1 MDNIQTDIFL
11 KTISD
16 IDKRVSNLERASQ
29 PQLIDWNNWN
39 VSLFS
44 YVSDNLIAVNANVA
58 VGTYFQVGDKIK
70 ITQTTDKYFYIIEVD
85 TVNNQILLNAGDDYT
100 FTNGAFTTF
109 AISRLANPSGHPLV
123 FDYSTGVQIQ
133 TNTGVNVYDDTSEF
147 TGNTKVAKYSMN
159 GSIVSI
165 WYNLGTT
172 SLRAGVI
179 SIEIS
184 SPFKARTDSA
194 DGIWQS
200 GTLWD
205 GTIDSGTDIQTIS
218 KWTNTT
224 LLVGTHNTELG
235 PIVEPRSYGVYDTGT
250 WGWADS
256 FTVQI

>member
-1 MDNIQTDIFL
+1 MDSIQTDIFL
-11 KTISD
+11 KTISG
-16 IDKRVSNLERASQ
+16 IDKRVSNLERSSQ
-29 PQLIDWNNWN
+29 PQLIDWNSWN

-44 YVSDNLIAVNANVA
+44 YVSNNLLQVDTNVD
-58 VGTYFQVGDKIK
+58 VETYFQVGDKVK
-70 ITQTTDKYFYIIEVD
+70 VTQTTDKYFYIIEVD

-100 FTNGAFTTF
+100 FTNGAFTYF

-133 TNTGVNVYDDTSEF
+133 TTTMANSYNDTAEF

-159 GSIVSI
+159 GSIASI

-179 SIEIS
+179 LVEVS
-184 SPFKARTDSA
+184 SPFKARADSG

-205 GTIDSGTDIQTIS
+205 GTIDSGADIQVIS

-235 PIVEPRSYGVYDTGT
+235 PVIEPRSYGTYDTGT
-250 WGWADS
+250 WGWAES
-256 FTVQI
+256 FTVQV